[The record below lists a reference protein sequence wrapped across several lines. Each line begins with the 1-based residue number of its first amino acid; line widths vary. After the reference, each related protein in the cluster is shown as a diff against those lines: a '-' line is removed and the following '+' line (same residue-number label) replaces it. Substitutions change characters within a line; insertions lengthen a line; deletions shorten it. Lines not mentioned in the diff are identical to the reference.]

1 MFAVLDLETTGGKY
15 GEERIT
21 EVAVFIY
28 DGNEIVDKFIS
39 LVNPQK
45 EIQRY
50 VQELTG
56 ITTKSV
62 RNAPKFHEIA
72 RRIVEITEHCILV
85 AHNASFDY
93 RMLQQEFRSLGYE
106 YKRDTLCTVELSK
119 RLIPDAEAYNLGK
132 LAKHLGIP
140 IQNRHRA
147 EGDALATV
155 QLLRLLL
162 DKDADHAIKNTIIKH
177 HHHKS
182 VLPKCL
188 NLLHQVPPETGV
200 FYLYDGQQNI
210 IHVQKSNNMYQRV
223 SSIFSS
229 THDQHRR
236 LQQVVEKVHVE
247 RTGSL
252 FIAKLLEQHQKSIS
266 ENLEAIS
273 VDKNPLHEL
282 PYSDFLLIDKGR
294 KPAERSAV
302 VVQNAQLIGF
312 LFFHYSMQYSNADI
326 LAHRLT
332 KLNSNNWL
340 HQSIFKQFQKTNP
353 KKILPLR
360 KEEQ

>member
-21 EVAVFIY
+21 EIAVFIY
-28 DGNEIVDKFIS
+28 DGQEVIDKFIS
-39 LVNPQK
+39 LVNPEK

-56 ITTKSV
+56 ITNKSV

-72 RRIVEITEHCILV
+72 RRIVQITDNCILV

-93 RMLQQEFRSLGYE
+93 RMLQQEFKSLGYE

-132 LAKHLGIP
+132 LAKYLGIP

-147 EGDALATV
+147 EGDAQATV

-162 DKDADHAIKNTIIKH
+162 DKDADHTIKTTIIKH
-177 HHHKS
+177 QNNKS

-188 NLLHQVPPETGV
+188 KLLQQVPAETGV
-200 FYLYDGQQNI
+200 FYMYDDKQNI

-223 SSIFSS
+223 SSMFSS
-229 THDQHRR
+229 NHDQHRR
-236 LQQVVEKVHVE
+236 LQQSVQKIHVE
-247 RTGSL
+247 PTGSL
-252 FIAKLLEQHQKSIS
+252 FIAKLLEQHQKLIS
-266 ENLEAIS
+266 KSLTEIEAEQ
-273 VDKNPLHEL
+273 NPLQEL

-302 VVQNAQLIGF
+302 LVQNAELVGF

-326 LAHRLT
+326 LSHRIT
-332 KLNSNNWL
+332 KLESNNWL
-340 HQSIFKQFQKTNP
+340 HQSVYKQYKKTNP
-353 KKILPLR
+353 KKILPLH
-360 KEEQ
+360 KAL